1 MRLWLCPLLAA
12 LTIALAAPVTA
23 HAGFSFS
30 RTDIPLAGGPSSLAV
45 ADLDGRNGP
54 DIVVTIYS
62 LSKIA
67 VVLNNGDG
75 TFGAPAYFAGCV
87 GAYGTKIGD
96 VTTTGSDLA
105 QDGKPDVV
113 TVCDSRKVARMAGD
127 GAGGFAAPT
136 ETPNAMVG
144 QQLQFSDPIE
154 LANVRLGGG
163 PPLLMVQSDYFNSG
177 SDQGKVLCASW
188 DWVTTDCLNH
198 PPYPRT
204 GGAMTS
210 GRLNGTARDQIIV
223 GGGTKGIDVF
233 GVADDVPNGSGTM
246 SLWTASERDSG
257 LPNPSFGR
265 GFRRLADVDGD
276 GHLDIVASDDVN
288 GLSGT
293 FGVQLWGAGGIAD
306 VPAVTHASGAG
317 LGPVVVG
324 DFSGDGHPDVLGVTA
339 YGRALAHA
347 GDGLGGFDAG
357 TDVPL
362 IGYKNPAFSSYVVA
376 EPADVDCDGRPDA
389 VISDNASAAIEVL
402 HDTQAPGPA
411 RCNTAAGGPGT
422 TPAPGTPR
430 RIPVVK
436 PLGGIKGLPLSV
448 RPGAAGSIG
457 LGTASNPP
465 TAVVDLTL
473 TAIPAGAAAAKKK
486 KLTKLGAAHIVIPS
500 GKTRKLT
507 LKLNAAARNL
517 LKRGSVK
524 ARLTVVATGTDGKRA
539 TATRKLTLK
548 RVAVRRRRR

>member
-1 MRLWLCPLLAA
+1 MRVSLHPLLVA
-12 LTIALAAPVTA
+12 LLITLAVPASA
-23 HAGFSFS
+23 DAGFGFS
-30 RTDIPLAGGPSSLAV
+30 RTDIPLLGGPSSLAV
-45 ADLDGRNGP
+45 ADVDGRNGP
-54 DIVVTIYS
+54 DIVATIYS

-75 TFGAPAYFAGCV
+75 TFGAPAYFAGCT

-113 TVCDSRKVARMAGD
+113 TACDSRKVARMAGN

-136 ETPNAMVG
+136 ETANAMTG
-144 QQLQFSDPIE
+144 QPLQFNDPIE

-163 PPLLMVQSDYFNSG
+163 PPLLMVQADYYNSTN
-177 SDQGKVLCASW
+177 DQGKILCASW
-188 DWVTTDCLNH
+188 DWATADCLVH

-223 GGGTKGIDVF
+223 AGGTKGIDVF

-246 SLWTASERDSG
+246 SLWAASERDSG

-265 GFRRLADVDGD
+265 GFLRLADVNGD
-276 GHLDIVASDDVN
+276 GHVDIVASDGD
-288 GLSGT
+288 GLTGT
-293 FGVQLWGAGGIAD
+293 FGVQLWGPGGIAD
-306 VPAVTHASGAG
+306 APAVTHVSGAA

-362 IGYKNPAFSSYVVA
+362 IGYKNPAFSTAVAA

-389 VISDNASAAIEVL
+389 VISDNASSAIEVL
-402 HDTQAPGPA
+402 HDTQAPGTG
-411 RCNTAAGGPGT
+411 RCTGPAAGGSGT
-422 TPAPGTPR
+422 TPPSGLPATTP
-430 RIPVVK
+430 VT
-436 PLGGIKGLPLSV
+436 PLAGIKGLPISV
-448 RPGAAGSIG
+448 RVGATGSIG

-473 TAIPAGAAAAKKK
+473 TVAPVSAARTAARK
-486 KLTKLGAAHIVIPS
+486 KLTKLGAAHIAIPR

-507 LKLNAAARNL
+507 LKLNATARRM
-517 LKRGSVK
+517 LKRGTVK
-524 ARLTVVATGTDGKRA
+524 ARLTVVATGADGRRA
-539 TATRKLTLK
+539 TTTRKLTLK
-548 RVAVRRRRR
+548 RAVVRRRKR